1 MNILKILT
9 PQRQTGNLGER
20 AALKLLRLKGYRIL
34 EKNYTANGA
43 EIDVIAK
50 RLGITA
56 FVEVKARNIKS
67 LGQYQSRPAA
77 AVTPEK
83 QRKII
88 RVAEHY
94 ARRRNLK
101 TRMRFDV
108 VEIYLEDTPRGVKI
122 KDKKHLEGA
131 FDKNTAY
138 KGYIPKGK

>member
-9 PQRQTGNLGER
+9 PQRQKGNLGEK
-20 AALKLLRLKGYRIL
+20 AAVNLLRLKGYRIL
-34 EKNYTANGA
+34 EKNYTAQGA

-50 RLGITA
+50 RFGITA
-56 FVEVKARNIKS
+56 FVEVKARNVKS
-67 LGQYQSRPAA
+67 LGQYQSRPAE

-94 ARRRNLK
+94 ARRNNIK

-108 VEIYLEDTPRGVKI
+108 VEIYLEDTPNGTKI
-122 KDKKHLEGA
+122 KDRKHLEGA